1 MLVLSVITVNYYY
14 YTERQAGE
22 TTNPS
27 DQQPKKLSLYCML
40 SIEL

>member
-1 MLVLSVITVNYYY
+1 LCYLLLLQR
-14 YTERQAGE
+14 EHQAGE

-40 SIEL
+40 